1 MFLQINPIAFSL
13 GPLTVHWY
21 GIFIALAFLAGLIV
35 ASHEAKRNNLN
46 PEIIIDMILWM
57 FPFIIIG
64 LRLYFVI
71 FNWDYYSQNPSQ
83 IFAIWGGGLAIHG
96 ALFACILV
104 AIVFVKKKNISFWLL
119 ADCTAPGIILGQA
132 IGRWGNFINQEAYG
146 GIVSR
151 GFLENLFIPEWIIEQ
166 MYINGNY
173 HHPTFL
179 YESIWNLLIFI
190 FLFFFWKKQDF
201 LKRGDVFLTYFALYS
216 VGRFFIEGLRTDSL
230 MLGDIRVAQLVSVI
244 LIIVSI
250 NISIYKHL
258 ETE

>member
-1 MFLQINPIAFSL
+1 MLLQISPIAFSI
-13 GPLTVHWY
+13 GPLTIHWY
-21 GIFIALAFLAGLIV
+21 GIFIALAFLAGLSI
-35 ASHEAKRNNLN
+35 ASYEAKRNNLN

-71 FNWDYYSQNPSQ
+71 FNWDYYSQNPGQ
-83 IFAIWGGGLAIHG
+83 IFAIRGGGLAVHG
-96 ALFACILV
+96 ALFAAVLV
-104 AIVFVKKKNISFWLL
+104 GIIFAKKRNVSFWLL
-119 ADCTAPGIILGQA
+119 ADCAAPGIILGQA

-146 GIVSR
+146 GIVNRS
-151 GFLENLFIPEWIIEQ
+151 FLESIFLPEWIIEQ

-190 FLFFFWKKQDF
+190 FLFFFWKKQGF
-201 LKRGDVFLTYFALYS
+201 LKRGDIFLSYFALYS
-216 VGRFFIEGLRTDSL
+216 IGRFFIEGLRTDSL
-230 MLGDIRVAQLVSVI
+230 MLGGIRVAQLVSII

-250 NISIYKHL
+250 NIAVYRHL
-258 ETE
+258 ETS